1 MGFSLIGQNTLFYN
15 TFFTT
20 PATGELLMSDYKEPH
35 KQVFNIPVGG
45 GRSGITSVVCDQ
57 CDFDKMCDK
66 LEGIIDLAT
75 GSRADNNAAGA
86 IREAKHLPMAARGT
100 KTQWLFD
107 IMTAKNQISELRR
120 HRDAVEE
127 NILGLQRDLKN
138 AENWQHKVEDALTRI
153 QECPECSSINAL
165 MFEAD
170 SNTAQCEDCEA
181 EIEVI
186 PGDSLHDFKR
196 CVSGN

>member
-75 GSRADNNAAGA
+75 GSRADNKRAGA

-107 IMTAKNQISELRR
+107 MF
-120 HRDAVEE
+120 DVETDR
-127 NILGLQRDLKN
+127 ICVCVRGFALG
-138 AENWQHKVEDALTRI
+138 
-153 QECPECSSINAL
+153 ECSFAYRDNF
-165 MFEAD
+165 MQGTP
-170 SNTAQCEDCEA
+170 N
-181 EIEVI
+181 
-186 PGDSLHDFKR
+186 
-196 CVSGN
+196 